1 MFRVFNKDFIMAQTN
16 DIITTGS
23 TPQITMAISDFIK
36 IPEIPINRRSVDRV
50 NKMLHTFNGN
60 YNANMARLLS
70 IVHVGIVIT
79 DFVDIDTGH
88 QYKSGEQYIL
98 DGNTRKSFWEQYPD
112 TWEKHPN
119 GLTAIIYPL
128 ENFAQVRRIYESLDS
143 STSAKNVS
151 EKIQGEFNRQ
161 KFYPTQPLLIRG
173 NFAVALKWSHRGPK
187 EPELK
192 LEEQIKVSL
201 PALREFDRLEAKV
214 LVNGKQEV
222 YTISRPRI
230 VRLASA
236 PIYAAI
242 MTALR
247 LFPNSSILHDFIEKF
262 ITQDENSVR
271 EAINSKRVTPYE
283 IIAIEWL
290 EWSDQRSKHKNDAPL
305 WLDGHAGQTSTK
317 FQKKQLDFLLHW
329 IQQYLDNPNYTV
341 TFSNGIKS
349 TAWGKIDSSKDSVKN
364 LIGGWESFYVNANKT
379 KKSLTKLDISKAYE
393 NNFTSSDQ
401 EKVDILV
408 KHISNSD
415 KKTLELF

>member
-1 MFRVFNKDFIMAQTN
+1 MAQQS

-23 TPQITMAISDFIK
+23 TPQITMDIADFVK
-36 IPEIPINRRSVDRV
+36 IPEIPINRRSIDRV
-50 NKMLHTFNGN
+50 NKMSHTFNGN

-79 DFVDIDTGH
+79 DFVDTDTGH
-88 QYKSGEQYIL
+88 QYRTGEQYIL
-98 DGNTRKSFWEQYPD
+98 DGNTRKNFWLQYPD

-119 GLTAIIYPL
+119 GLTAVMYPL
-128 ENFAQVRRIYESLDS
+128 DNFSQVRRIYESFDS
-143 STSAKNVS
+143 STAAKNVS

-187 EPELK
+187 EPELR
-192 LEEQIKVSL
+192 LEEQVKISL
-201 PALREFDRLEAKV
+201 PALREFDRLEATV
-214 LVNGKQEV
+214 LVNGKPET
-222 YTISRPRI
+222 YNISRPRI
-230 VRLASA
+230 LRLASA

-247 LFPNSSILHDFIEKF
+247 LFPNSSRLHDFIEKF

-271 EAINSKRVTPYE
+271 DAINSKRVTPYE

-290 EWSDQRSKHKNDAPL
+290 GWSDQRSKHKNDAPL
-305 WLDGHAGQTSTK
+305 WLDGHAGQTSTQY
-317 FQKKQLDFLLHW
+317 QKKQLDFLLHW

-349 TAWGKIDSSKDSVKN
+349 TAWGKIDTSKPNSKD
-364 LIGGWESFYVNANKT
+364 LIGGWESFHINASKT
-379 KKSLTKLDISKAYE
+379 KKSLSKLDVSIAYD
-393 NNFTSSDQ
+393 NNFGMNDQ
-401 EKVDILV
+401 QKVDILV
-408 KHISNSD
+408 KHITNAG
-415 KKTLELF
+415 KKPIELF